1 MSKRCRA
8 KTVPIWANCTSQ
20 SGWTSALAPASS
32 STVGPEPG
40 TGIGVAIAGRLTPLI
55 RPMRSN
61 AAAIVA
67 PVLPAE
73 SIALAVPSRTA
84 SAARTRVESFLRR
97 TPWAGSSC
105 ISMTS
110 LAGISGSPPRSTRSP
125 RSSGPTS
132 ATGVPAAA
140 AVLAPATM
148 VSGAWSPPMA
158 STATGSIGEGVA
170 RQATSTAMRFLY
182 QPQLGHTVCGVFAL
196 PHRGQ
201 RATGRRAELP
211 RAGATAAGLRLRLL
225 LLRNGHRWL
234 PRQVGPEH
242 VSG

>member
-8 KTVPIWANCTSQ
+8 KTAPIWANCTSQ

-32 STVGPEPG
+32 RTVGLEPG

-55 RPMRSN
+55 RPMRNS

-73 SIALAVPSRTA
+73 SIALAAPSRTA
-84 SAARTRVESFLRR
+84 SAARTSVESFLRR

-148 VSGAWSPPMA
+148 MSGAWSPPMA

-170 RQATSTAMRFLY
+170 VRRRRLRCGSCTSRSWGTPCAVSSRFHNAGRCY
-182 QPQLGHTVCGVFAL
+182 G
-196 PHRGQ
+196 RE
-201 RATGRRAELP
+201 RRASTRRRDGCGSSTSISSSSERPPLAP
-211 RAGATAAGLRLRLL
+211 SS
-225 LLRNGHRWL
+225 
-234 PRQVGPEH
+234 VGPEH